1 MRLFQKFSL
10 LVSLS
15 LFVLPACGG
24 YGETCGPGE
33 IKEDGVC
40 FLLEENVDDTDV
52 NTNNPSSST
61 EGTESEEPLD
71 DGNGDD
77 DTTPSQDPDSGTVS
91 DDVESVESGQ
101 SIIIESLQVIDDS
114 SSVLKLRIEGWR
126 SAEGTLESIAYQ
138 GQDTGG
144 AWLSLTDLVME
155 DVDTEKPWAA
165 YKVVGTVAN
174 DDTRRIL
181 FFTDPTSVSG
191 QIEIFSFSGGFSEL
205 LWSSGIL
212 SWDSDASEDCVES
225 ILIESHLDGDAA
237 APSYAL
243 RLDCWDVSNG
253 TPEGGAYTDV
263 SGDNLSKGF
272 VTIAM
277 EPVEPE
283 MAWADFKLV
292 ATMADETVSI
302 VFFTDPIGTSG
313 QFQILGFS
321 GDYTEVLLDTGA
333 LVWGNVTGD
342 TGNVGSDDTTDPSE
356 NDNDATDNEQPGC
369 SPAVEIYTPSSL
381 DPSLQDVA
389 LRFECWDTQT
399 GTPSG
404 VSYLN
409 QAFAAEWQSVESF
422 VMEPVDADNTWASY
436 KLVATLS
443 DGSHRIIFFT
453 DPAAVTGQLHI
464 LAFSSDYTELV
475 FDTGHRFWG
484 SN

>member
-33 IKEDGVC
+33 IKDDGAC
-40 FLLEENVDDTDV
+40 FLLEESADDTDISS
-52 NTNNPSSST
+52 NNPSSST
-61 EGTESEEPLD
+61 EGSESEGPLD

-77 DTTPSQDPDSGTVS
+77 DTSPSQDPDSGTVS
-91 DDVESVESGQ
+91 DDVESVEPGE
-101 SIIIESLQVIDDS
+101 SIIIESLQVRDDS

-165 YKVVGTVAN
+165 YKVVGTVAS

-181 FFTDPTSVSG
+181 FFTDPRSVSG
-191 QIEIFSFSGGFSEL
+191 QVEIFSFSGDFSEL

-212 SWDSDASEDCVES
+212 SWDSDASAGCVES
-225 ILIESHLDGDAA
+225 ILIESQLEGDAA
-237 APSYAL
+237 AQSYAL
-243 RLDCWDVSNG
+243 RLDCWDVANG
-253 TPEGGAYTDV
+253 MPEGGAYTDV

-277 EPVEPE
+277 EAVEPE

-302 VFFTDPIGTSG
+302 IFFTDPTRTSG

-321 GDYTEVLLDTGA
+321 GDYSEMLLDTGA
-333 LVWGNVTGD
+333 LVWGNVTSD
-342 TGNVGSDDTTDPSE
+342 TGNVGSD
-356 NDNDATDNEQPGC
+356 NEQPGC
-369 SPAVEIYTPSSL
+369 SSSVEIYTPSSL
-381 DPSLQDVA
+381 DPSVQDVA

-409 QAFAAEWQSVESF
+409 QTFAAEWQSVESF
-422 VMEPVDADNTWASY
+422 VMEPVDADNTWALY
-436 KLVATLS
+436 KLVATVS

-464 LAFSSDYTELV
+464 LAFSSDYTDLV
-475 FDTGHRFWG
+475 FDTGYRFWG